1 MKFFGAVL
9 ALLTTLSGGVLA
21 QTQPD
26 RSAAAPHS
34 QVAGMVTAVDAQ
46 ANQVSLKSDKG
57 DAIAVTTTEK
67 TVILHLPPGEND
79 VTKGN
84 KMALSGLGA
93 GDRVVA
99 FYRGPADQKAIQAT
113 SLVVRTKADLASI
126 AEKEREDWQKRGTG
140 GTVTAIDTTAKTL
153 TIKAGQRSLAVEPLE
168 KAEFLRYAPDSAKFS
183 DAKPGSFTEIKVG
196 DQVRVLGDKTGDG
209 AGIKA
214 EKIVSGSFR
223 QLAATISSVDAAAGE
238 IVIKDLATKKSVTVR
253 VVPDTAMKKLPET
266 TATMLARRY
275 GPGGGLV
282 DAQAGSGGPG
292 GRRGGVPS
300 GPGGAR
306 GGVPSG
312 PGGDIGQMLDRLP
325 AMQLSELRRGDA
337 IMVSTTQGSDSSR
350 GTAVMLLAGVEPLLT
365 ASPNATRD
373 IMSGWNLGGGGGGEG
388 GQ

>member
-1 MKFFGAVL
+1 MKFFGHAEL
-9 ALLTTLSGGVLA
+9 ALLTALSGGVLA
-21 QTQPD
+21 QTP
-26 RSAAAPHS
+26 SAQSTAAPHS
-34 QVAGMVTAVDAQ
+34 QVAGTVTAVDER

-67 TVILHLPPGEND
+67 TLILHLPPGEND

-84 KMALSGLGA
+84 KVALSSLGA

-140 GTVTAIDTTAKTL
+140 GTVTAIDAAARTL
-153 TIKAGQRSLAVEPLE
+153 TIKAGQRSLAIEPSE

-183 DAKPGSFTEIKVG
+183 DAKPGSFGEIKVG

-209 AGIKA
+209 ATIKA
-214 EKIVSGSFR
+214 EKVLSGTWR
-223 QLAATISSVDAAAGE
+223 QFAATISSINPATGE
-238 IVIKDLATKKSVTVR
+238 IVIKDLASKKSLTLR
-253 VVPDTAMKKLPET
+253 VNPDTAMKKLPET
-266 TATMLARRY
+266 TAQMLARRY
-275 GPGGGLV
+275 GPGGGQ
-282 DAQAGSGGPG
+282 AEARAGSGGQR
-292 GRRGGVPS
+292 GR
-300 GPGGAR
+300 
-306 GGVPSG
+306 VPSG

-325 AMQLSELRRGDA
+325 AMQLSELKRGDA

-350 GTAVMLLAGVEPLLT
+350 STAVMLLAGVEPLLT

-373 IMSGWNLGGGGGGEG
+373 IMGGWNLGGGGGEA
-388 GQ
+388 Q

>member
-1 MKFFGAVL
+1 MNVRGGAVL
-9 ALLTTLSGGVLA
+9 FFLTALSSGVLA

-34 QVAGMVTAVDAQ
+34 QVAGTVTAVDAG

-57 DAIAVTTTEK
+57 DVIAVTTTEK
-67 TVILHLPPGEND
+67 TLILHLPPGEND

-84 KMALSGLGA
+84 KVALSTLGA

-99 FYRGPADQKAIQAT
+99 FYRGAADEKAIQAT

-126 AEKEREDWQKRGTG
+126 AENERADWQKRGTS
-140 GTVTAIDTTAKTL
+140 GTVSAIDPAAKTL
-153 TIKAGQRSLAVEPLE
+153 TIKAGQRSVAIEPLE

-183 DAKPGSFTEIKVG
+183 DAKPASFADIKVG
-196 DQVRVLGDKTGDG
+196 DQVRVLGDRTADG

-214 EKIVSGSFR
+214 EKIVSGTFR
-223 QLAATISSVDAAAGE
+223 QLAATITSVNPATGE
-238 IVIKDLATKKSVTVR
+238 IVIKDLATKKSLTVR
-253 VVPDTAMKKLPET
+253 VVSDTAMKKLPEM

-275 GPGGGLV
+275 GPGGGQADVL
-282 DAQAGSGGPG
+282 QAGAGGPG
-292 GRRGGVPS
+292 GRRGGMPS

-306 GGVPSG
+306 G
-312 PGGDIGQMLDRLP
+312 GGDIGQMLDRLP
-325 AMQLSELRRGDA
+325 AMQLSELKRGDA

-388 GQ
+388 Q

>member
-1 MKFFGAVL
+1 MKFIGGAVL
-9 ALLTTLSGGVLA
+9 AFLTALSSGILA

-26 RSAAAPHS
+26 GSVAGPRS
-34 QVAGMVTAVDAQ
+34 QVAGVVTSVDAQ

-57 DAIAVTTTEK
+57 DAIAITTTEK
-67 TVILHLPPGEND
+67 TLILHLPAGEND

-84 KMALSGLGA
+84 KVALSSLGA

-99 FYRGPADQKAIQAT
+99 FYRGAADQKAIQAT
-113 SLVVRTKADLASI
+113 SLVVRTKADLALI
-126 AEKEREDWQKRGTG
+126 ADKEREDWQKRGTS
-140 GTVTAIDTTAKTL
+140 GTVAAIDPAAKTL
-153 TIKAGQRSLAVEPLE
+153 TIKAGQRSVAIEPSE

-183 DAKPGSFTEIKVG
+183 DAKPGSFAEIKVG
-196 DQVRVLGDKTGDG
+196 DQVRVLGDRSGDG

-214 EKIVSGSFR
+214 EKIVSGTFR
-223 QLAATISSVDAAAGE
+223 QLAATITSVNTAAGE
-238 IVIKDLATKKSVTVR
+238 IVIKDLATKKTVTVR

-282 DAQAGSGGPG
+282 DAQAGSGDPG
-292 GRRGGVPS
+292 GRRGGA
-300 GPGGAR
+300 GGAR
-306 GGVPSG
+306 
-312 PGGDIGQMLDRLP
+312 GGDIGQMLDRLP
-325 AMQLSELRRGDA
+325 AMPLSELKRGDA
-337 IMVSTTQGSDSSR
+337 IMVSTTQGSDASR

-373 IMSGWNLGGGGGGEG
+373 IMSGWNLGGGGEG

>member
-1 MKFFGAVL
+1 MKFFGHAEL
-9 ALLTTLSGGVLA
+9 ALLTALSGGVLA
-21 QTQPD
+21 QTPSAQ
-26 RSAAAPHS
+26 SAAAPHS
-34 QVAGMVTAVDAQ
+34 QVAGTVTAVDER

-67 TVILHLPPGEND
+67 TLILHLPPGEND

-84 KMALSGLGA
+84 KVALSSLAA

-140 GTVTAIDTTAKTL
+140 GTVTAIDAAARTL
-153 TIKAGQRSLAVEPLE
+153 TIKAGQRSLAIEPSE

-183 DAKPGSFTEIKVG
+183 DAKPGSFGEIKVG

-209 AGIKA
+209 ATIKA
-214 EKIVSGSFR
+214 EKVLSGTWR
-223 QLAATISSVDAAAGE
+223 QFAATISSINPATGE
-238 IVIKDLATKKSVTVR
+238 IVIKDLASKKSLTLR
-253 VVPDTAMKKLPET
+253 VNPDTAMKKLPET
-266 TATMLARRY
+266 TAQMLARRY
-275 GPGGGLV
+275 GPGGGQ
-282 DAQAGSGGPG
+282 AEARAGSGGQR
-292 GRRGGVPS
+292 GR
-300 GPGGAR
+300 
-306 GGVPSG
+306 VPSG

-325 AMQLSELRRGDA
+325 AMQLSELKRGDA

-350 GTAVMLLAGVEPLLT
+350 STAVMLLAGVEPLLT

-373 IMSGWNLGGGGGGEG
+373 IMGGWNLGGGGGEAR
-388 GQ
+388 